1 VADPGLDL
9 PLAIALASTLRD
21 RPVRPGTVAFGEVG
35 LLGELRAVGGTERR
49 LREAAR
55 LGFGRALVPR
65 TRSESPAVG
74 DIEVV
79 PVATVRDAL
88 GAALAGAEPG

>member
-55 LGFGRALVPR
+55 LGFARALVPR
-65 TRSESPAVG
+65 TRSASPTVAG
-74 DIEVV
+74 MEVI

-88 GAALAGAEPG
+88 AGALEGAGPD